1 MALLVI
7 ISKEMEL
14 KFSSK
19 RLLCFL
25 YTITLQSAIPGALCI
40 KKTLSLK
47 CDLYSQGGLDIEF
60 GDQDLSKVLPILEN
74 LHWVM
79 LGSAHGERAFI
90 L

>member
-7 ISKEMEL
+7 VSKEMEL
-14 KFSSK
+14 NFSSK

-40 KKTLSLK
+40 KKTLSLT
-47 CDLYSQGGLDIEF
+47 CGLYTQGGLDIEF

-79 LGSAHGERAFI
+79 LGSAHRERPFI